1 MIAAIVVR
9 LRWRSYSLRHISID
23 VASWRPRSVDI
34 LNAIAQNVRKPYR
47 CKISHW
53 DDKRLKGNYQVAYGD
68 CAQTRREV

>member
-34 LNAIAQNVRKPYR
+34 LKAIAQNVRKPVG
-47 CKISHW
+47 
-53 DDKRLKGNYQVAYGD
+53 LKSAAGMIKA
-68 CAQTRREV
+68 